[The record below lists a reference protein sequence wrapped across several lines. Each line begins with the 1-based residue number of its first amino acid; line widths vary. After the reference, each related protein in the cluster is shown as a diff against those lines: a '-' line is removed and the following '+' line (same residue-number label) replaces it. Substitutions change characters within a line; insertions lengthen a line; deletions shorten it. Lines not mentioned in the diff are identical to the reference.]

1 MVKLASVLT
10 SAATVTSLF
19 STVLA
24 HPGET
29 HDHAKI
35 KREVEVRGLRAA
47 AAKRS
52 LAGCQNTLKHR
63 SLMRRSEERRA
74 NTLDELRRK
83 RGITAKPKKYR
94 RDLKQLQEFEN
105 VNHNMTG
112 TIDYTPNTLTSAIFA
127 ANTSCILT
135 PELTFGPYYVT
146 GELIRKNVVE
156 DQKGID
162 LYLEV
167 QYVDITTCEPV
178 PHLFVDIWNTNATG
192 YYSGV
197 ENGQGGLNTTFLRG
211 VQETDADGV
220 VAFETLSPGHYTD
233 RATHTHL
240 LVKSN
245 VTVRSNGTT
254 GSDGTIAHAG
264 QLFYPEDLKTEVEAT
279 EPYIFST
286 QPYITNDDD
295 FLSVV
300 QADDDFDPFPQYV
313 YLGDGVEDGLMAW
326 IQIGISTTAD
336 HSDDQMFGVAAD
348 YQAGG
353 GVANQNQTG
362 ADLIGGPGANGTTP
376 GGAVSLG
383 AVPSGATPGA
393 V

>member
-1 MVKLASVLT
+1 MVNLALVLT
-10 SAATVTSLF
+10 SAAAATSLF

-35 KREVEVRGLRAA
+35 KREIKARGLRAA

-52 LAGCQNTLKHR
+52 LAGCQDTLKHR
-63 SLMRRSEERRA
+63 SLMQRSEERRA
-74 NTLDELRRK
+74 NTMDELRRK

-94 RDLKQLQEFEN
+94 RDLKQLQEFEK
-105 VNHNMTG
+105 VNHNMTR
-112 TIDYTPNTLTSAIFA
+112 TMDYTPGTLSSNIFT

-146 GELIRKNVVE
+146 GEMIRKNVVE

-167 QYVDITTCEPV
+167 QYVDVTTCEPV
-178 PHLFVDIWNTNATG
+178 PHLYVDIWNSNATG

-220 VAFETLSPGHYTD
+220 VAFETLFPGHYTD

-254 GSDGTIAHAG
+254 GSDGVIAHAG
-264 QLFYPEDLKTEVEAT
+264 QLFYPEDLKAEVEAT

-286 QPYITNDDD
+286 QPYITNDND

-313 YLGDGVEDGLMAW
+313 YLGDGIEDGLMAW
-326 IQIGISTTAD
+326 IQIGINTTAD
-336 HSDDQMFGVAAD
+336 HNDDQMFGVAAD

-353 GVANQNQTG
+353 GITNKNQTG
-362 ADLIGGPGANGTTP
+362 ADLIGGPGANGTTSS
-376 GGAVSLG
+376 GAVS
-383 AVPSGATPGA
+383 SGATPGA

>member
-1 MVKLASVLT
+1 MVNLALVLT
-10 SAATVTSLF
+10 SAAAATSLF

-35 KREVEVRGLRAA
+35 KREIEVRGLRAA

-52 LAGCQNTLKHR
+52 LAICQDTLKHR
-63 SLMRRSEERRA
+63 SLMQRSEERRA

-94 RDLKQLQEFEN
+94 RDLKQLQEFEK
-105 VNHNMTG
+105 VNHNMTS
-112 TIDYTPNTLTSAIFA
+112 TMEYTPDTLTSAIFA

-146 GELIRKNVVE
+146 GEMIRKNVVE

-178 PHLFVDIWNTNATG
+178 PHLYVDIWNTNATG

-220 VAFETLSPGHYTD
+220 VAFETLFPGHYTD

-245 VTVRSNGTT
+245 VTIRSNGTT
-254 GSDGTIAHAG
+254 GADGTITHAG

-295 FLSVV
+295 FLSVL

-326 IQIGISTTAD
+326 IQIGINTTAD
-336 HSDDQMFGVAAD
+336 HNDDQMFGVAAD

-353 GVANQNQTG
+353 GVANKNQTG
-362 ADLIGGPGANGTTP
+362 ADLIGGPGANGTTSSS
-376 GGAVSLG
+376 AVS
-383 AVPSGATPGA
+383 SGATPGA

>member
-1 MVKLASVLT
+1 MVNLALVLT
-10 SAATVTSLF
+10 SAAAATSLF
-19 STVLA
+19 STILA

-35 KREVEVRGLRAA
+35 KREIEARGLRAA

-52 LAGCQNTLKHR
+52 LAGCQTTLKHR
-63 SLMRRSEERRA
+63 SLMQRSEERRA
-74 NTLDELRRK
+74 NTLDDLRRK

-94 RDLKQLQEFEN
+94 RDLKQLQEFEK

-112 TIDYTPNTLTSAIFA
+112 TMDYTPDTPTSDIFA

-146 GELIRKNVVE
+146 GEMIRKNVVE

-167 QYVDITTCEPV
+167 QYVDITTCEPA
-178 PHLFVDIWNTNATG
+178 PHLYVDIWNSNATG

-211 VQETDADGV
+211 VQITDADGV
-220 VAFETLSPGHYTD
+220 VAFETLFPGHYTD

-254 GSDGTIAHAG
+254 GADGTIAHAG
-264 QLFYPEDLKTEVEAT
+264 QLFYPEDLKAEVEAT

-326 IQIGISTTAD
+326 IQIGINTTAD
-336 HSDDQMFGVAAD
+336 HNDDQMFGVAAD

-353 GVANQNQTG
+353 GVANKNQTG
-362 ADLIGGPGANGTTP
+362 ADLIGGPGANGTTSSS
-376 GGAVSLG
+376 AVS
-383 AVPSGATPGA
+383 SGATPGA

>member
-1 MVKLASVLT
+1 MVNLALVLT
-10 SAATVTSLF
+10 SAAAATSLF

-24 HPGET
+24 HPSET

-35 KREVEVRGLRAA
+35 KREIEVRGLRAA

-52 LAGCQNTLKHR
+52 LAICQDTLKHR
-63 SLMRRSEERRA
+63 SLMQRSEERRA

-83 RGITAKPKKYR
+83 RGITAKPKRYR
-94 RDLKQLQEFEN
+94 RDLKQLQEFDK

-112 TIDYTPNTLTSAIFA
+112 TMDYTPDTLTSAIFA

-146 GELIRKNVVE
+146 GEMIRKNVVE

-178 PHLFVDIWNTNATG
+178 PHLYVDIWNSNATG

-220 VAFETLSPGHYTD
+220 VAFETLFPGHYTD

-279 EPYIFST
+279 EPYVFST

-326 IQIGISTTAD
+326 IQIGINTTAD
-336 HSDDQMFGVAAD
+336 HNDDQMFGVAAD

-353 GVANQNQTG
+353 GIANKNQTG
-362 ADLIGGPGANGTTP
+362 ADLIGGPGANGTTSSS
-376 GGAVSLG
+376 AVS
-383 AVPSGATPGA
+383 SGATPGA

>member
-1 MVKLASVLT
+1 MVNIASVLT
-10 SAATVTSLF
+10 SATAAVSLF
-19 STVLA
+19 STVIA

-35 KREVEVRGLRAA
+35 KSEIEARGLRAA

-52 LAGCQNTLKHR
+52 LAGCQDTLKHR
-63 SLMRRSEERRA
+63 SLMQRSEERRA
-74 NTLDELRRK
+74 NTMDELRRK

-94 RDLKQLQEFEN
+94 RDLKQLQEFEA

-112 TIDYTPNTLTSAIFA
+112 TMDYTPDTLTSAIFA

-146 GELIRKNVVE
+146 GEMIRKNVVE
-156 DQKGID
+156 GQTGID

-178 PHLFVDIWNTNATG
+178 PHLYVDIWNSNATG

-220 VAFETLSPGHYTD
+220 VAFETLFPGHYTD

-264 QLFYPEDLKTEVEAT
+264 QLFYPEDLKAEVEAT

-326 IQIGISTTAD
+326 IQIGINTTAD
-336 HSDDQMFGVAAD
+336 HNDDQMFGVAAD

-362 ADLIGGPGANGTTP
+362 ANLIGGPGANGTTSS
-376 GGAVSLG
+376 GAVS
-383 AVPSGATPGA
+383 SGATPGA